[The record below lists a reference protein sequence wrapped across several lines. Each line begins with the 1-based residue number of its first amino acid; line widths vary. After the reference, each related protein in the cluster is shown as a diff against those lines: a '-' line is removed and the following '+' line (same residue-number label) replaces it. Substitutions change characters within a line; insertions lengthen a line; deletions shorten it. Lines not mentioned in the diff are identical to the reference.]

1 MAELAVAELMQ
12 LCRERLS
19 PVGAFVVAKYKDKLV
34 QAGFVSVQAVR
45 DASDVELEGAGL
57 SIGAA
62 SALKSAIGTTYT
74 DLPACPCVHPHVSH
88 LHAFSARN
96 TRSSTRS
103 SSTRG
108 SRSINSKSSS
118 GRGRGSN
125 SRPRSQHERACCGR
139 SYAAMPR
146 PALTSGGVT
155 GGKYKD
161 KLVEAGFV
169 SVQAIR
175 YATAEELE
183 GAGLSIGAASALKS
197 AVGTT
202 YTGVCV
208 DVTHTGALPSRSAN
222 NMGLLRQVRRA
233 AQEDACTQPEDDCEP
248 RQRLLANYD
257 GRPHAD

>member
-1 MAELAVAELMQ
+1 MAELAVAEVMQ
-12 LCRERLS
+12 QCRDRLS
-19 PVGAFVVAKYKDKLV
+19 PTGAYVVAKYKDKLV
-34 QAGFVSVQAVR
+34 EAGFVSVQAIR
-45 DASDVELEGAGL
+45 YATAEELEGAGL
-57 SIGAA
+57 SFGAA
-62 SALKSAIGTTYT
+62 SLLKSAVETY
-74 DLPACPCVHPHVSH
+74 PAAPGAAAPG
-88 LHAFSARN
+88 AAGA
-96 TRSSTRS
+96 STAGAAAAGAGAATAGPAA
-103 SSTRG
+103 STNELAVDEVMQQCRDRLSPVG
-108 SRSINSKSSS
+108 ASLV
-118 GRGRGSN
+118 
-125 SRPRSQHERACCGR
+125 A
-139 SYAAMPR
+139 
-146 PALTSGGVT
+146 
-155 GGKYKD
+155 KYKD